1 MEINEAAQDTIQD
14 VVVNEEVKKDV
25 LKGLLNNQKMIDGF
39 MIVGVVGGTLYL
51 VSKAGEFIKV
61 ELPKGWKWL
70 KNTFGNLFKKKEATP
85 AEENVQKVEAEVVGK

>member
-1 MEINEAAQDTIQD
+1 MEINETIQD
-14 VVVNEEVKKDV
+14 TAQDVVINEEVKKDV

-51 VSKAGEFIKV
+51 VSKAGKFIKI

-70 KNTFGNLFKKKEATP
+70 KNTLGGLFKKKDSTP
-85 AEENVQKVEAEVVGK
+85 AEEVQKVEAEVVNK